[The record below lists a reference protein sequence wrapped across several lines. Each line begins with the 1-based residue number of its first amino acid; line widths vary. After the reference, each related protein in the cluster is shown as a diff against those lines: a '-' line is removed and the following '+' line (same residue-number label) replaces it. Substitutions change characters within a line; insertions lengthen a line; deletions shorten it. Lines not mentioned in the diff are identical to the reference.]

1 MMLLPP
7 ELLTV
12 IFLSVVTAVRARTL
26 LLERANDAYFVLI

>member
-26 LLERANDAYFVLI
+26 HLERANDAY